1 MARKTLLTEAEIRKF
16 MKLANISP
24 MNEMG
29 MGMDLPGARDEEE
42 EEEEPGMRDYMQEQ
56 EEEEEM
62 DMDAEEGDMEM
73 DVEMAAEEPAEE
85 PVEEPAD
92 AMDMEMDDDM
102 GMDDA
107 MDMDGDK
114 EEQFA
119 DIVNQLAELVGV
131 VADVGFDGEEEMEGE
146 VEAEEG
152 GDLEMADS
160 ALEDEEEV
168 EMGEEEMIAEVAR
181 RVKARLLNERKKD
194 AMATKLADRIFN
206 RLVSK

>member
-73 DVEMAAEEPAEE
+73 DVEMAAEEPA
-85 PVEEPAD
+85 D
-92 AMDMEMDDDM
+92 DMDMEMDDDM
-102 GMDDA
+102 GMEMDDA
-107 MDMDGDK
+107 MGGDK

-160 ALEDEEEV
+160 APEDEEEEV
-168 EMGEEEMIAEVAR
+168 EMMGEEDMIAEVAR
-181 RVKARLLNERKKD
+181 RVKARLLNESKRD

>member
-73 DVEMAAEEPAEE
+73 DVEMAAEEPAE
-85 PVEEPAD
+85 AD

-107 MDMDGDK
+107 MDMGGDK

-160 ALEDEEEV
+160 APDDEEEV

-181 RVKARLLNERKKD
+181 RVKARLLNESKRD

>member
-29 MGMDLPGARDEEE
+29 MRMGKDLPGLRDEEDE
-42 EEEEPGMRDYMQEQ
+42 EEPPGMRDYMQEQ

-73 DVEMAAEEPAEE
+73 DVEMAAEEPA
-85 PVEEPAD
+85 D
-92 AMDMEMDDDM
+92 DMDMEMDDDM
-102 GMDDA
+102 GMEMDDA
-107 MDMDGDK
+107 MGGDK

-131 VADVGFDGEEEMEGE
+131 VADVGVDGEEEEEMEGE
-146 VEAEEG
+146 VEAGEG

-160 ALEDEEEV
+160 APEDEEEEV
-168 EMGEEEMIAEVAR
+168 EMMGEEDMIAEVAR